1 MEIHAKNIFINL
13 LYIIFILLFANVVG
27 IVTKLYFGHGRI
39 YGLFQL
45 FDFNSEKNIPTLYS
59 SFILITASILL
70 SFIASTHKRLGSSYF
85 YWLGLAIV
93 FLFLSI
99 DETVMIHEHLTVP
112 VRQLL
117 NTSGLFRY
125 AWVIPYGIGLVM
137 FVIIYLKFLISLP
150 KTIMILF
157 VVSGTTFVLG
167 AMGFEMLGGW
177 YHGLYGR
184 ENLAYSFIYTCEEFF
199 EMLGVAMFI
208 YTLLLYITSQFKFL
222 TISAYEEK

>member
-70 SFIASTHKRLGSSYF
+70 SFIASTLKRLGSPYF
-85 YWLGLAIV
+85 SWLGLAIV

>member
-45 FDFNSEKNIPTLYS
+45 FDFNSEKNVPTLYS

-70 SFIASTHKRLGSSYF
+70 SFIASTHKRLGSPYF
-85 YWLGLAIV
+85 SWLGLAII

-99 DETVMIHEHLTVP
+99 DETVMIHEHLTEP

-208 YTLLLYITSQFKFL
+208 YTLLLYIISQFKFL